1 MEKIS
6 WTRWKGLLPLYIFLI
21 PGIALV
27 IVFNYIPLLGLQIA
41 FKDYSFRHGVWG
53 SSWIGLQNFREFV
66 ESVDF
71 WRATGNT
78 FLLTILRMAIIFPA
92 TILFALLINEIR
104 SFVFKR
110 FVQSMSYLP
119 HFISWIVAVGFLDA
133 FLSLDSGG
141 ANSILRSLGIAPI
154 PFMGSEAWF
163 RPIFLLSS
171 IWKELGWGTILYL
184 AAIAGINPV
193 LYEAAAIDGA
203 GRWRQMWN
211 ITLPCIVP
219 IISIVFILSIPNL
232 LSVGVDQIYAM
243 INPANI
249 GVAEVIDTYVLRLG
263 IGQAQYSMT
272 TAIGLV
278 MSVMATTLLLAS
290 NYLSK
295 RAGGEGIW

>member
-6 WTRWKGLLPLYIFLI
+6 WTRWKGLLPLYVFLI

-53 SSWIGLQNFREFV
+53 SPWVGLQNFREFAG
-66 ESVDF
+66 SVDF

-78 FLLTILRMAIIFPA
+78 FLLTLLRMAIIFPA

-104 SFVFKR
+104 SFVLKR

-141 ANSILRSLGIAPI
+141 ANSILRSLGFDPI

-193 LYEAAAIDGA
+193 LYEAASIDGA

-211 ITLPCIVP
+211 ITLPSILP